1 MFTEIEYRY
10 LSSHRYGRLA
20 SIGPDGAPQI
30 HPVAFAVD
38 PVTAASKLAVLG
50 CTRRTRSGI
59 SGVIP
64 GCRSWS
70 TNRVLNLSGRAS
82 RAVGGSRFVV
92 RLRFLSVDSPLRP
105 GFGTDIIRITP
116 ARIVA
121 WNLDRPGYNSR
132 FVP

>member
-10 LSSHRYGRLA
+10 LSSHRYERLA

-38 PVTAASKLAVLG
+38 PVTGCIEIGGPRLHATQKVRNIRRDPRVSLVVDEPAPVGPGEQGGRGIEIRGAAALSQ
-50 CTRRTRSGI
+50 RRQP
-59 SGVIP
+59 V
-64 GCRSWS
+64 
-70 TNRVLNLSGRAS
+70 A
-82 RAVGGSRFVV
+82 
-92 RLRFLSVDSPLRP
+92 P